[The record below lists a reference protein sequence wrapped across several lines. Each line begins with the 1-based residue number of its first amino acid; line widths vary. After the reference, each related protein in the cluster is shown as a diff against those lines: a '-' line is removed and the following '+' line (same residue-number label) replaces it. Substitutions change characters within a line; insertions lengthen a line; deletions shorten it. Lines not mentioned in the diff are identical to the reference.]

1 MRRAFALLLALLLS
15 PHSDAAGQAQDV
27 RFAEG
32 LRQRRLFGLAESF
45 AAERLESSAVPPL
58 ERAELL
64 IGLLRTYGEHALH
77 SPPSERQKLW
87 AEAARRS
94 DEFRRKYK
102 KNPRV
107 FLVQLQAALGL
118 LAQGELARQEAQ
130 VGGSETEAMTAARA
144 QTRRAIREFETL
156 LQDLEQAIPQRRQ
169 ARSEAGELSADEL
182 FSLKNNVLLRLGQ
195 AYENQAL
202 CYEPQSDDRVASL
215 TVALEHLAESLKQ
228 LPAGHSLT
236 LDVRL
241 QQAVCFRL
249 RGDLPQSERLLASLI
264 SAETPI
270 QIRQQATAEL
280 VRIRLT
286 QGQAGTARE
295 MLRQAGS
302 GHPELDYAYL
312 ETLATLIKN
321 AGSHNADPLRKEAIA
336 LVSKIEDR
344 HGAYWGRRSS
354 QLLVR
359 IAGDA
364 EGGAGLEILR
374 RTAEALYLKGDYDRA
389 LPAYEKASDRAV
401 ALGQIEAAFNHRLTA
416 ALIEKKRDH
425 ADEYVRRLRETA
437 LQLAQYKKAS
447 DAHLGAISASIR
459 LARSDRSK
467 IKLYEQLLLEHLE
480 TWPGSESADQVRLW
494 LGRMR
499 AAQKNWPEAIAAYSS
514 IRQSSNHFGAAVRS
528 VSPCWQAHLQSVQ
541 AAGGEVIELADQA
554 ASFFESVLVGSSGEF
569 PETWS
574 SLDQIAAL
582 DAARIRIRY
591 RPNDLASSERL
602 LKAALEASP
611 DAEGNWTRNAR
622 AWLVVALS
630 GQGRA
635 SEAAE
640 SISALAGA
648 NPNDLFQVVVQL
660 HELGTQ
666 SNPAAARALQSVEQ
680 QAVNILTPGARGLSE
695 ADQLTLQ
702 IIQGELLLQAGKAR
716 EAQSVFSGLAA
727 AHPKRGDVR
736 EAYAKALSATRAT
749 ANDALGQWRIVA
761 AGSKKESGR
770 WYRAKYYLA
779 RAYFDL
785 GKKKDAADRIR
796 YLQQTS
802 KMDTPLKAQF
812 NTLLQECLK

>member
-1 MRRAFALLLALLLS
+1 M
-15 PHSDAAGQAQDV
+15 
-27 RFAEG
+27 
-32 LRQRRLFGLAESF
+32 
-45 AAERLESSAVPPL
+45 
-58 ERAELL
+58 
-64 IGLLRTYGEHALH
+64 
-77 SPPSERQKLW
+77 
-87 AEAARRS
+87 
-94 DEFRRKYK
+94 
-102 KNPRV
+102 
-107 FLVQLQAALGL
+107 
-118 LAQGELARQEAQ
+118 
-130 VGGSETEAMTAARA
+130 
-144 QTRRAIREFETL
+144 
-156 LQDLEQAIPQRRQ
+156 
-169 ARSEAGELSADEL
+169 
-182 FSLKNNVLLRLGQ
+182 
-195 AYENQAL
+195 
-202 CYEPQSDDRVASL
+202 
-215 TVALEHLAESLKQ
+215 
-228 LPAGHSLT
+228 
-236 LDVRL
+236 
-241 QQAVCFRL
+241 
-249 RGDLPQSERLLASLI
+249 
-264 SAETPI
+264 
-270 QIRQQATAEL
+270 
-280 VRIRLT
+280 
-286 QGQAGTARE
+286 
-295 MLRQAGS
+295 
-302 GHPELDYAYL
+302 
-312 ETLATLIKN
+312 
-321 AGSHNADPLRKEAIA
+321 
-336 LVSKIEDR
+336 
-344 HGAYWGRRSS
+344 
-354 QLLVR
+354 
-359 IAGDA
+359 
-364 EGGAGLEILR
+364 
-374 RTAEALYLKGDYDRA
+374 
-389 LPAYEKASDRAV
+389 
-401 ALGQIEAAFNHRLTA
+401 
-416 ALIEKKRDH
+416 
-425 ADEYVRRLRETA
+425 
-437 LQLAQYKKAS
+437 
-447 DAHLGAISASIR
+447 
-459 LARSDRSK
+459 
-467 IKLYEQLLLEHLE
+467 
-480 TWPGSESADQVRLW
+480 
-494 LGRMR
+494 
-499 AAQKNWPEAIAAYSS
+499 
-514 IRQSSNHFGAAVRS
+514 
-528 VSPCWQAHLQSVQ
+528 
-541 AAGGEVIELADQA
+541 ADQA

-727 AHPKRGDVR
+727 AHPKRGAVR